1 MANIAFTTLVILILA
16 APGAIARTSY
26 FSNEFTRQVL
36 PRNWT
41 DDIARAI
48 LWSIPFHLIGGWC
61 VEMLQHHTDLK
72 TTMNLLVV
80 FRLLSG
86 EYEGEVGFVVAW
98 LYENASYITVYY
110 GTMLLVA
117 LGLGHGLRWVIWH
130 LELDVRWPN
139 LLGYRSPWLYMLLGR
154 GKLKVGP
161 HQTIL
166 VYVDA
171 LTDLPAEV
179 SGKTVLYRGLVSG
192 FTTQED
198 GTLRDI
204 ILTGAY
210 RGKFTQPGGLL
221 SRLLPH
227 QPKFVW
233 QAVEPGDY
241 LTLKY
246 ADLKN
251 LNITYQIYPPA
262 ETEEPARTEKAE
274 EQGKE

>member
-16 APGAIARTSY
+16 APGAIARAGY

-48 LWSIPFHLIGGWC
+48 LWSIPFHVVGVWC
-61 VEMLQHHTDLK
+61 VEMLQHHTEVN
-72 TTMNLLVV
+72 TTMNFLVV

-86 EYEGEVGFVVAW
+86 EYEGQVAPVVAR
-98 LYENASYITVYY
+98 LYENAFYITVYY
-110 GTMLLVA
+110 SVILLA
-117 LGLGHGLRWVIWH
+117 AFGLGHLLRWVVWSQ
-130 LELDVRWPN
+130 ELDVRWPN
-139 LLGYRSPWLYMLLGR
+139 LLAYRSPWLYTLLGR
-154 GKLKVGP
+154 GKLKVSP
-161 HQTIL
+161 NQTIL

-179 SGKTVLYRGLVSG
+179 PGKTVLYRGLVSA
-192 FTTQED
+192 FSTEEN

-210 RGKFTQPGGLL
+210 RGKFTQRTGPF
-221 SRLLPH
+221 SHKPR
-227 QPKFVW
+227 FVW
-233 QAVEPGDY
+233 QAIEPGDY

-251 LNITYQIYPPA
+251 LNITYQIYPHVEA
-262 ETEEPARTEKAE
+262 GEP
-274 EQGKE
+274 G